1 MPRYLTRITPLIVL
15 LLGACSHLLEPPVR
29 EQEHPLQTDHLEYE
43 VRRSDGEVSVAIP
56 FTYRNETGRTV
67 YVVNCQRIAPPAL
80 EKYID
85 GEWVRAWTA
94 VVPLCLSPPIVIRPG
109 ATYADTLRVFAGK
122 PASDVYPQFTVPEVE
137 GIYRLVWGSVVHDYN
152 DRRQGFGEPL
162 PLAERISNPFL
173 LKD

>member
-1 MPRYLTRITPLIVL
+1 
-15 LLGACSHLLEPPVR
+15 
-29 EQEHPLQTDHLEYE
+29 
-43 VRRSDGEVSVAIP
+43 
-56 FTYRNETGRTV
+56 
-67 YVVNCQRIAPPAL
+67 
-80 EKYID
+80 
-85 GEWVRAWTA
+85 
-94 VVPLCLSPPIVIRPG
+94 VIRPG